1 MRAAGAVVGLT
12 VSLVACTPDAT
23 RLPVSAPAEVAPQTP
38 EASPER
44 GGPAAGRASRIARD
58 IESTYPLVQVW
69 RAEAREGGRL
79 IIYAVRF
86 RLDDR
91 SEHPD
96 FDDWNAHVR
105 RAAQD
110 QREAAVA
117 MLKRTVEE
125 IPRVRLVSVYQ
136 DELLQPFW
144 SRPQIR
150 AMADPMA
157 YREFEAW
164 QDLVLSAAV
173 LPGRPGR

>member
-1 MRAAGAVVGLT
+1 MRAAVAVVGLT
-12 VSLVACTPDAT
+12 VSLVACTPEAT
-23 RLPVSAPAEVAPQTP
+23 RLPVSTPAEVDPETP
-38 EASPER
+38 AASPDPA
-44 GGPAAGRASRIARD
+44 GPAAGRVLRIARD

-69 RAEAREGGRL
+69 RAEARERGRL
-79 IIYAVRF
+79 IVYAVRF

-96 FDDWNAHVR
+96 FEDWNAHVR

-117 MLKRTVEE
+117 MLKRTVEDVR
-125 IPRVRLVSVYQ
+125 RVRLVSVYQ

-157 YREFEAW
+157 YREFDAW

-173 LPGRPGR
+173 LPGRPGG